1 MTIKFP
7 CCSCGNKL
15 KAPPALAGRRA
26 KCPRCSH
33 VVAVPRPKA
42 DQSPELT
49 RILQA
54 PVSCALPD
62 VAEPKSALALIPT
75 RAVQLAGK
83 EKVFWF
89 GLGSGVAV
97 SILLWG
103 VLAFLMPARA
113 GGETRPAEST
123 EPTTPMTVIEVT
135 PNAETAPARETT
147 SEPDKVRERRETP
160 ASAPLSSAAPVSADP
175 KTAPPAAASETECA
189 LRQSVAEGE
198 KAVAI
203 LLQMLEKD
211 RPPPPNVPLKKS
223 EIVNTLAFTFPRLES
238 AAFEAGVVRLADVGN
253 LSATQVLAEWT
264 QEEVRPVLMRL
275 ARRGGPAQ
283 AEIALD
289 GLVRNWPREG
299 AVIFRDA
306 LKSANPSLVRLA
318 LRGLG
323 RCECSVA
330 RELITPFV
338 NHGDKYVSRAA
349 GDALREL
356 SKERSSEGTV
366 SVLAQ

>member
-1 MTIKFP
+1 V
-7 CCSCGNKL
+7 G
-15 KAPPALAGRRA
+15 
-26 KCPRCSH
+26 
-33 VVAVPRPKA
+33 
-42 DQSPELT
+42 
-49 RILQA
+49 
-54 PVSCALPD
+54 CALP
-62 VAEPKSALALIPT
+62 AAPEPKSVLALIPAK
-75 RAVQLAGK
+75 AVQLAGK
-83 EKVFWF
+83 DKVFWF

-113 GGETRPAEST
+113 GGESRQEEVT
-123 EPTTPMTVIEVT
+123 EPTTPITVIEVT
-135 PNAETAPARETT
+135 PNPEKTPARETT
-147 SEPDKVRERRETP
+147 RDPENAKERRETP
-160 ASAPLSSAAPVSADP
+160 TSAPLQPAAPVSAGP
-175 KTAPPAAASETECA
+175 KTTPPAAASETECA

-211 RPPPPNVPLKKS
+211 WPPPANLPLKKS
-223 EIVNTLAFTFPRLES
+223 EMVNALASAFPRLES
-238 AAFEAGVVRLADVGN
+238 AAFEAGVIRLANVGN

-289 GLVRNWPREG
+289 GLVRHWPREG

-306 LKSANPSLVRLA
+306 LKSGNPSVVRLA

-323 RCECSVA
+323 RCECPAA
-330 RELITPFV
+330 RELIAPFV
-338 NHGDKYVSRAA
+338 NHSDKEVSQAA
-349 GDALREL
+349 ADALREL
-356 SKERSSEGTV
+356 SKERSSETTV
-366 SVLAQ
+366 SALAP